1 MTHRLWTNESSRL
14 QMAAM
19 KQNTALRAFG
29 LNVRRQR
36 EAQKLTQE
44 ALAEKSGL
52 HPTYLS
58 GVERG
63 VRNPS
68 LQILFRLAQGLGST
82 VSELSRG
89 IE

>member
-1 MTHRLWTNESSRL
+1 
-14 QMAAM
+14 M
-19 KQNTALRAFG
+19 KPTTALRAFG

-36 EAQKLTQE
+36 EAKKMTQE
-44 ALAEKSGL
+44 VLAEKAGL

-68 LQILFRLAQGLGST
+68 LQILFRIARGLDTT
-82 VSELSRG
+82 VSDLSNG
-89 IE
+89 IDK

>member
-1 MTHRLWTNESSRL
+1 
-14 QMAAM
+14 MAAM

>member
-1 MTHRLWTNESSRL
+1 
-14 QMAAM
+14 MAAM
-19 KQNTALRAFG
+19 KTIPALRAFG

-36 EAQKLTQE
+36 EAKNLTQE
-44 ALAEKSGL
+44 ALAEKAGL

-68 LQILFRLAQGLGST
+68 LQILVRLARGLGST
-82 VSELSRG
+82 VSDLSKG
-89 IE
+89 IDR

>member
-1 MTHRLWTNESSRL
+1 
-14 QMAAM
+14 M
-19 KQNTALRAFG
+19 KPTTALRAFG
-29 LNVRRQR
+29 LNVRRKR

-44 ALAEKSGL
+44 ALAEKAGL

-68 LQILFRLAQGLGST
+68 LQILFRLARALDSS
-82 VSELSRG
+82 VSELSQG
-89 IE
+89 IEERSKRKISG